1 MNMGARSSP
10 RAFRVPALD
19 QALAARLEA
28 LPNEESARQVFADAL
43 LERNHPWGRLI
54 ALQTARDASADAFL
68 IAHATELL
76 GDLAGHQFDSHGQ
89 SRLGWH
95 GGFIERAAFGFS
107 VAHQALDDAPD
118 LRHDWLDVEACLGAL
133 LDCAASAFLK
143 ELIVTLRPGP
153 DTQTET
159 FERSIAALARRQ
171 PVFLEALTML
181 GQWHGR
187 LGDRRLV
194 RIGPLDDLMA
204 ALPRLELLELQ
215 GRDTAFR
222 VPPAHD
228 TLQALSLHGG
238 LAPRSLDQ
246 LMRAELPRCS
256 SMSVGLAGAR
266 VTAEVLQPL
275 LAAKGFASLT
285 SLELFDAVFD
295 DSVVPA
301 VARSPLA
308 KQLNRLV
315 LHGLDDHARE
325 RSSRLTEQFAHIGSV
340 VLD

>member
-1 MNMGARSSP
+1 MNMGTASSP
-10 RAFRVPALD
+10 RGFRVPVLD
-19 QALAARLEA
+19 EVLVARLEA
-28 LPNEESARQVFADAL
+28 LPNDESARQVFADAL

-54 ALQTARDASADAFL
+54 ALQTAGDASADAFL
-68 IAHATELL
+68 SAHAVDLL
-76 GDLAGHQFDSHGQ
+76 GALAALQFDSHGQ
-89 SRLGWH
+89 PRLGWN

-107 VAHQALDDAPD
+107 VAHQALDDSNDAA
-118 LRHDWLDVEACLGAL
+118 HDWSDVEACLSAL
-133 LDCAASAFLK
+133 FDCAASAFLK

-159 FERSIAALARRQ
+159 FEGSVAALARRG

-187 LGDRRLV
+187 LGERRLV

-222 VPPAHD
+222 TRPAHD

-238 LAPRSLDQ
+238 LAPGSLDQ
-246 LMRAELPRCS
+246 LMRADFPRCTS
-256 SMSVGLAGAR
+256 VSVGLAGAR

-275 LAAKGFASLT
+275 LAASGFASLT

-295 DSVVPA
+295 ASVVPA

-308 KQLNRLV
+308 KQLSRLV

-325 RSSRLTEQFAHIGSV
+325 RSRRLAEQFAHIGSV